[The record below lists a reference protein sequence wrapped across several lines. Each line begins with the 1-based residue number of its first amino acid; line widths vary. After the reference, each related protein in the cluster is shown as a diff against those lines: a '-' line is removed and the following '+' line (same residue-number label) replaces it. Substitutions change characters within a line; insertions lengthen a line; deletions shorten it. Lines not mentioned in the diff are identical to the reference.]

1 MILKGSKIILTGGS
15 SGIGRQTA
23 KDLIEKG
30 AEVIITGRNE
40 QKLGKVALELGCTA
54 YHADVSNEEEA
65 KGTVLFAMEKWGRID
80 VLINNA
86 GYAEWGLIHELDI
99 EKMKAVYNTNV
110 FGAAAMAKYAS
121 QVFINQNSGN
131 IINVASTAA
140 SKGYPQGSIYATSKF
155 ALSGL
160 TQCWQAELRRN
171 NVRVMQVNPSEVPTA
186 FGMENRE
193 ERQEESNKL
202 SPVEISSTIVSM
214 LEMDARGMVT
224 EVTVIATNPF

>member
-1 MILKGSKIILTGGS
+1 MNLKGSKIILTGGS
-15 SGIGRQTA
+15 SGIGKQTA
-23 KDLIEKG
+23 KDLLSKG
-30 AEVIITGRNE
+30 ADVIITGRDE
-40 QKLGKVALELGCTA
+40 KKLGRIALELGCTA
-54 YHADVSNEEEA
+54 YHADVSIEEEA

-86 GYAEWGLIHELDI
+86 GFAEWGLIHELDL
-99 EKMKAVYNTNV
+99 EKMKAVFNTNV

-121 QVFINQNSGN
+121 QVFIKQNSGN

-140 SKGYPQGSIYATSKF
+140 SKGYAQGSIYATSKF

-160 TQCWQAELRRN
+160 TQCWQAELRRS

-186 FGMENRE
+186 FGQESRE
-193 ERQEESNKL
+193 ERDLENNKL
-202 SPVEISSTIVSM
+202 SPFEISSTIVSM
-214 LEMDARGMVT
+214 LEMDNKGMIT